1 MAAKKKKF
9 RNFDSFITE
18 RKKEAPTFE
27 VFGKTFV
34 AAPTVSYNAVLE
46 LQRLNSRDKDEELAD
61 DEAFRIFELFIGKE
75 NLAQLREHDDF
86 SIDLASELV
95 RWLLVQYGM
104 IPEDGEDTGKKE
116 TASVS

>member
-9 RNFDSFITE
+9 RNFDTFIAE

-27 VFGKTFV
+27 AFGTTYV
-34 AAPTVSYNAVLE
+34 AAPSVSYNAVLE
-46 LQRLNSRDKDEELAD
+46 LQRLNQREKDEELAD
-61 DEAFRIFELFIGKE
+61 DEAFRIFELFIGKD
-75 NLAQLREHDDF
+75 NLTSLREHDDF
-86 SIDLASELV
+86 SIEFASELV

-104 IPEDGEDTGKKE
+104 IPEEGEDTGKKE